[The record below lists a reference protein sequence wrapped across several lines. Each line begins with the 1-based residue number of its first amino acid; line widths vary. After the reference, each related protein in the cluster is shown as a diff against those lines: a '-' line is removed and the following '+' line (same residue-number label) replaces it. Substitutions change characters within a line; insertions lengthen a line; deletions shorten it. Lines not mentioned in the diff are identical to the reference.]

1 MLASQ
6 GYVESYAHGVQ
17 WGVFAPIGR
26 VVACVT
32 SKSMLLVL
40 VMTSAMTV
48 VQVRYLTKSS
58 FIHLSKV
65 DVRSKKLQTK
75 IEYARSKK
83 QHLLRLSSVS
93 SAAKQRGM
101 QKPMKKHV
109 QFLGV

>member
-6 GYVESYAHGVQ
+6 GYVESYAHGVR
-17 WGVFAPIGR
+17 WGVFVPIGR
-26 VVACVT
+26 VAACIT
-32 SKSMLLVL
+32 SKSLLLVL
-40 VMTSAMTV
+40 VMLSAMTV
-48 VQVRYLTKSS
+48 VQVRYLTKSR

-65 DVRSKKLQTK
+65 DGRSRQLQTK

-93 SAAKQRGM
+93 SAAKQLGM
-101 QKPMKKHV
+101 QKPMKKNV